1 MKKCTVGGQAVLEGV
16 MMKAPDAMAIAVR
29 CEDGTID
36 VKRKVLNPAS
46 NRHPILKLPIIRGLL
61 ALVRP
66 WSRDKVPYG
75 LC

>member
-1 MKKCTVGGQAVLEGV
+1 MLWLSLF
-16 MMKAPDAMAIAVR
+16 R

-46 NRHPILKLPIIRGLL
+46 NRHPILKLPIIKGDYI
-61 ALVRP
+61 AFGETMVQGIT
-66 WSRDKVPYG
+66 VPYG